1 MQSSLECPLL
11 RILLILMKLYTKIF
25 DNTSSKTKKIIT
37 CMYTEQ
43 DTCTQ
48 VINKTIQCQL
58 IYTYLF
64 QDFVQSKKKTEKKS
78 TCISNK

>member
-1 MQSSLECPLL
+1 
-11 RILLILMKLYTKIF
+11 
-25 DNTSSKTKKIIT
+25 
-37 CMYTEQ
+37 MYTEQ

-78 TCISNK
+78 TCLSNK